1 MIHLLLYVVAIL
13 LFFVAAILAF
23 RWFGTSD
30 PEDSLG
36 WLALGLIAFTA
47 AHVPFTEVARRP

>member
-1 MIHLLLYVVAIL
+1 VIHLLLYVIAII
-13 LFFVAAILAF
+13 LFFIAALLAF

-30 PEDSLG
+30 AEDSLG

-47 AHVPFTEVARRP
+47 AHIPFAEVRRSA